1 MRLTRLALPDGSSPN
16 LFEKAVE
23 NLSCSVTRDTQSG
36 YATGARNFMLAEEAL
51 GRKFS
56 LPPTDSEMV
65 FLVTF
70 LIDKGLEVS
79 TIKNYLSGIR
89 FYLFTLG
96 IASPPKL
103 PPLAQQI
110 LVGAEKG
117 RRNPQEIAEKRSRRA
132 ISVEM
137 LKLLE
142 HSIAKNQTWSN
153 YEKNMRWAVILSAW
167 WGAFRIGELLP
178 KTKSSFSPLS
188 CLLASDI
195 TFHEGIY
202 YTFKLFAF

>member
-1 MRLTRLALPDGSSPN
+1 
-16 LFEKAVE
+16 
-23 NLSCSVTRDTQSG
+23 
-36 YATGARNFMLAEEAL
+36 
-51 GRKFS
+51 
-56 LPPTDSEMV
+56 MV

-70 LIDKGLEVS
+70 LVDKGLEVS

-110 LVGAEKG
+110 LIGAEKG
-117 RRNPQEIAEKRSRRA
+117 RWDPQEIAGKRTRRA

-137 LKLLE
+137 LKLLG
-142 HSIAKNQTWSN
+142 HAIAKNQTWSS
-153 YEKNMRWAVILSAW
+153 YEKNLRWAVILSAW

-178 KTKSSFSPLS
+178 KTKTSFSPAS
-188 CLLASDI
+188 CLLASDV
-195 TFHEGIY
+195 TFHEGTL
-202 YTFKLFAF
+202 YTFRHKLLASQINIAFNANMQNFMTTCLILNLA